1 MSTSNQEINNST
13 MRKDPYQILKVH
25 PSAKLEEIKKAYRKL
40 VKIHH
45 PDKGG
50 DSAIMLEV
58 NSAWETL
65 KKTHKD
71 LHLNKVNDSKVYKQN
86 EYKRETN
93 NYSKPEDIK
102 KWFQSIYLPIDKLL
116 GQIINPLG
124 SKIRELSA
132 DPYDQLLMDSFCLY
146 LEESKNKITKIK
158 KIYTSLVSPSII
170 RDFSLDLYH
179 CLSHV
184 EDALN
189 ELELYTMGYVD
200 NYLHDGKAMIAI
212 AKKKR
217 KFLQSNKKEWL
228 IL

>member
-1 MSTSNQEINNST
+1 MS
-13 MRKDPYQILKVH
+13 KDPYQILKVH

-50 DSAIMLEV
+50 DSAVMLEV
-58 NSAWETL
+58 NSAWEIL
-65 KKTHKD
+65 KKKHKD
-71 LHLNKVNDSKVYKQN
+71 LNLNKVNNSKLYTQN

-93 NYSKPEDIK
+93 NHSKPEDLK
-102 KWFQSIYLPIDKLL
+102 KWFQNIYLPIDKLL

-124 SKIRELSA
+124 SKIRDLSA
-132 DPYDQLLMDSFCLY
+132 DPYDEILMDSFCLY
-146 LEESKNKITKIK
+146 LEQSKNKITKIK
-158 KIYTSLVSPSII
+158 EIYTSFACPSII

-184 EDALN
+184 EDGIN
-189 ELELYTMGYVD
+189 ELERFTMGYVD

>member
-1 MSTSNQEINNST
+1 MS
-13 MRKDPYQILKVH
+13 KDPYQILKVH
-25 PSAKLEEIKKAYRKL
+25 PSAKLEEIKKAYREL

-50 DSAIMLEV
+50 DSEVMLEV
-58 NSAWETL
+58 NSAWEIL
-65 KKTHKD
+65 KKKHKD
-71 LHLNKVNDSKVYKQN
+71 LSLNQVNNSKIYNQN

-93 NYSKPEDIK
+93 NHSKPEDFK
-102 KWFQSIYLPIDKLL
+102 KWFQKVYIPIDKLL

-124 SKIRELSA
+124 SKIRDLSA
-132 DPYDQLLMDSFCLY
+132 DPYDEILMDSFCLY
-146 LEESKNKITKIK
+146 LEQSKNKITKIK
-158 KIYTSLVSPSII
+158 EIYTSFACPSII

-184 EDALN
+184 EDGIN
-189 ELELYTMGYVD
+189 ELERFTMGYVD

-217 KFLQSNKKEWL
+217 KFLQGNKKEWL

>member
-1 MSTSNQEINNST
+1 

-50 DSAIMLEV
+50 DSAVMLEV

-65 KKTHKD
+65 KKKHKD
-71 LHLNKVNDSKVYKQN
+71 LNLNKVNNSKVYKQN
-86 EYKRETN
+86 EYKRETK
-93 NYSKPEDIK
+93 NYSKSEDIK

-124 SKIRELSA
+124 SKIRDLSA
-132 DPYDQLLMDSFCLY
+132 DPYDEILMDSFCLY
-146 LEESKNKITKIK
+146 LEQSKNKITKIK
-158 KIYTSLVSPSII
+158 EIYTSFACPSII

-184 EDALN
+184 EDGIN
-189 ELELYTMGYVD
+189 ELERFTMGYVD

>member
-1 MSTSNQEINNST
+1 

-50 DSAIMLEV
+50 DSTVMLEV

-65 KKTHKD
+65 KKKHKD
-71 LHLNKVNDSKVYKQN
+71 LNLNKHNNSKVYKQN
-86 EYKRETN
+86 EYKRETK
-93 NYSKPEDIK
+93 NYSQPEDIK

-116 GQIINPLG
+116 GQIINPLS
-124 SKIRELSA
+124 SKIRDLSA
-132 DPYDQLLMDSFCLY
+132 DPYDQILMDSFCLY

-158 KIYTSLVSPSII
+158 KIYTSFGSPSII

-184 EDALN
+184 EDGIN
-189 ELELYTMGYVD
+189 ELDRYTMGYVD

>member
-1 MSTSNQEINNST
+1 MI
-13 MRKDPYQILKVH
+13 KDPYQILKVH

-50 DSAIMLEV
+50 DSAVMLEI
-58 NSAWETL
+58 NSAWEIL
-65 KKTHKD
+65 KKNHKD
-71 LHLNKVNDSKVYKQN
+71 LNFNKVNNSKVYNQN
-86 EYKRETN
+86 EYKRESN
-93 NYSKPEDIK
+93 NYSNSEDIK
-102 KWFQSIYLPIDKLL
+102 KWFQNIYLPIDKLL
-116 GQIINPLG
+116 GQIMNPLS
-124 SKIRELSA
+124 SKIRDLSA
-132 DPYDQLLMDSFCLY
+132 DPYDQILMDSFCLY
-146 LEESKNKITKIK
+146 LEESKKKITKIK
-158 KIYTSLVSPSII
+158 KIYTSFASPSII
-170 RDFSLDLYH
+170 RDFSLNLYH

-184 EDALN
+184 EDGIN
-189 ELELYTMGYVD
+189 ELERYTMGYVD

>member
-1 MSTSNQEINNST
+1 MS
-13 MRKDPYQILKVH
+13 KDPYQILKVH

-50 DSAIMLEV
+50 NAAVMLEV
-58 NSAWETL
+58 NSAWEIL
-65 KKTHKD
+65 KKKHKD
-71 LHLNKVNDSKVYKQN
+71 LNLNKVNNSKLYTQN
-86 EYKRETN
+86 EYKREAN
-93 NYSKPEDIK
+93 NHSKPEDLK
-102 KWFQSIYLPIDKLL
+102 KWFQNIYLPIDKLL

-124 SKIRELSA
+124 AKIRDLSA
-132 DPYDQLLMDSFCLY
+132 DPYDEILMDSFCLY
-146 LEESKNKITKIK
+146 LEQSKNKITKIK
-158 KIYTSLVSPSII
+158 EIYTSFACPSII

-184 EDALN
+184 EDGIN
-189 ELELYTMGYVD
+189 ELERYTMGYVD

>member
-1 MSTSNQEINNST
+1 MI
-13 MRKDPYQILKVH
+13 KDPYQILKVH

-50 DSAIMLEV
+50 DSAVMLEI
-58 NSAWETL
+58 NSAWEIL
-65 KKTHKD
+65 KKKHKD
-71 LHLNKVNDSKVYKQN
+71 LNFNKVNNSKVYNQN
-86 EYKRETN
+86 EYKRESH
-93 NYSKPEDIK
+93 NYSNSEDIK
-102 KWFQSIYLPIDKLL
+102 KWFQNIYLPIDKLL
-116 GQIINPLG
+116 GQIMNPLI
-124 SKIRELSA
+124 SKIRDLSA
-132 DPYDQLLMDSFCLY
+132 DPYDQILMDSFCLY
-146 LEESKNKITKIK
+146 LEESKKKITKIK
-158 KIYTSLVSPSII
+158 KIYTSFASPSII

-184 EDALN
+184 EDGIN
-189 ELELYTMGYVD
+189 ELERYTMGYVD

-212 AKKKR
+212 AKKER

>member
-1 MSTSNQEINNST
+1 MS
-13 MRKDPYQILKVH
+13 KDPYQILKIH
-25 PSAKLEEIKKAYRKL
+25 PNAKLEEIKTAYRKL

-58 NSAWETL
+58 NSAWEIL
-65 KKTHKD
+65 KKKHKE
-71 LHLNKVNDSKVYKQN
+71 LNLNKVNNLKVYNHN

-93 NYSKPEDIK
+93 DFSTSENIK
-102 KWFQSIYLPIDKLL
+102 KWFQNIYIPIDKLL
-116 GQIINPLG
+116 GEIINPLG
-124 SKIRELSA
+124 SKIRDLSA
-132 DPYDQLLMDSFCLY
+132 DPYDQILMDSFCLY
-146 LEESKNKITKIK
+146 LEKSKNKITKIK
-158 KIYTSLVSPSII
+158 KIYTSFASPSII

-184 EDALN
+184 EDGIN
-189 ELELYTMGYVD
+189 ELERYTMGYVD
-200 NYLHDGKAMIAI
+200 NYLHDGKAMIAL
-212 AKKKR
+212 AKKRR

>member
-1 MSTSNQEINNST
+1 MS
-13 MRKDPYQILKVH
+13 KDPYQILKIH
-25 PSAKLEEIKKAYRKL
+25 PSATLEDIKQAYIKL

-50 DSAIMLEV
+50 DSKIMLEV
-58 NSAWETL
+58 NSAWEIL
-65 KKTHKD
+65 KKKHKN
-71 LHLNKVNDSKVYKQN
+71 LNYNEFNNTKAYNQN
-86 EYKRETN
+86 EYKREAN
-93 NYSKPEDIK
+93 NYSESEDIK
-102 KWFQSIYLPIDKLL
+102 KWFQNIYLPIDKLL

-124 SKIRELSA
+124 SKIRDLSA
-132 DPYDQLLMDSFCLY
+132 DPYDQVLMDSFCLY
-146 LEESKNKITKIK
+146 LEKSKYKITKIK
-158 KIYTSLVSPSII
+158 KIYTSNASPSII

-184 EDALN
+184 EDGIN
-189 ELELYTMGYVD
+189 ELERYTMGYVD
-200 NYLHDGKAMIAI
+200 NYLHDGKSMIAF

>member
-1 MSTSNQEINNST
+1 MS
-13 MRKDPYQILKVH
+13 KDPYQILKVH

-50 DSAIMLEV
+50 DSAVMLEV
-58 NSAWETL
+58 NSAWEIL
-65 KKTHKD
+65 KRQHKD
-71 LHLNKVNDSKVYKQN
+71 LHLNKINNSKVYKQN
-86 EYKRETN
+86 EHKRETN
-93 NYSKPEDIK
+93 NYSKSEDIK
-102 KWFQSIYLPIDKLL
+102 KWFQNIYLPIDKLL

-124 SKIRELSA
+124 SKIKDLSA
-132 DPYDQLLMDSFCLY
+132 DPYDQILMDSFCLY

-158 KIYTSLVSPSII
+158 KIYTSLACPSII

-184 EDALN
+184 EDGLN
-189 ELELYTMGYVD
+189 ELERYTMGYVD

-212 AKKKR
+212 AKKKK

>member
-1 MSTSNQEINNST
+1 MS
-13 MRKDPYQILKVH
+13 KDPYQILKVH
-25 PSAKLEEIKKAYRKL
+25 PNAKLEEIKKAYRKL

-50 DSAIMLEV
+50 DSAVMLEV

-65 KKTHKD
+65 KKKHKD
-71 LHLNKVNDSKVYKQN
+71 LNLRKVNNSKVYKQN

-93 NYSKPEDIK
+93 NYSKSEDIK
-102 KWFQSIYLPIDKLL
+102 KWFQTIYLPIDKLL

-124 SKIRELSA
+124 SKIRDLSA
-132 DPYDQLLMDSFCLY
+132 DPYDQILMDSFCLY
-146 LEESKNKITKIK
+146 LEESKNKINNVK
-158 KIYTSLVSPSII
+158 KIYTSFASPSII

-184 EDALN
+184 EDGIN
-189 ELELYTMGYVD
+189 ELERYTMGYVD
-200 NYLHDGKAMIAI
+200 NYLHDGKAMMTI
-212 AKKKR
+212 AKRKR
-217 KFLQSNKKEWL
+217 KFLQSNKKEWI

>member
-1 MSTSNQEINNST
+1 

-25 PSAKLEEIKKAYRKL
+25 HGAKLEEIKKAYRKL

-58 NSAWETL
+58 NSAWEIL
-65 KKTHKD
+65 KKKHKD
-71 LHLNKVNDSKVYKQN
+71 LNSNKVNHSKVYNQN

-93 NYSKPEDIK
+93 NYSKSEDIK
-102 KWFQSIYLPIDKLL
+102 KWFQNIYLPIDKLL

-124 SKIRELSA
+124 SKIRDLSA
-132 DPYDQLLMDSFCLY
+132 DPYDQILMDSFCLY
-146 LEESKNKITKIK
+146 LEKSKNKITKIN
-158 KIYTSLVSPSII
+158 KIYTSFASPTII
-170 RDFSLDLYH
+170 RDFSLELYH

-184 EDALN
+184 EDGIN
-189 ELELYTMGYVD
+189 ELERYTMGYVD

-212 AKKKR
+212 AKTKR

>member
-1 MSTSNQEINNST
+1 M
-13 MRKDPYQILKVH
+13 KVH

-50 DSAIMLEV
+50 DSAVMLEV
-58 NSAWETL
+58 NSAWEIL
-65 KKTHKD
+65 KKKHKD
-71 LHLNKVNDSKVYKQN
+71 LNLNKVNNSKLYNQN

-93 NYSKPEDIK
+93 NHSKPEDLK
-102 KWFQSIYLPIDKLL
+102 KWFQNVYIPIDKLL

-124 SKIRELSA
+124 SKIRDLSA
-132 DPYDQLLMDSFCLY
+132 DPYDEILMDSFCLY
-146 LEESKNKITKIK
+146 LEQSKNKITKIK
-158 KIYTSLVSPSII
+158 EIYTSFACPSII

-184 EDALN
+184 EDGIN
-189 ELELYTMGYVD
+189 ELERFTMGYVD

>member
-1 MSTSNQEINNST
+1 MS
-13 MRKDPYQILKVH
+13 KDPYLILKVH

-50 DSAIMLEV
+50 NAAVMLEV
-58 NSAWETL
+58 NSAWEIL
-65 KKTHKD
+65 KKKHKD
-71 LHLNKVNDSKVYKQN
+71 LNLNKVNNSKLYNQN
-86 EYKRETN
+86 EYKREAN
-93 NYSKPEDIK
+93 NHSKPEDLK
-102 KWFQSIYLPIDKLL
+102 KWFQNIYLPIDKLL

-124 SKIRELSA
+124 AKIRDLSA
-132 DPYDQLLMDSFCLY
+132 DPYDEILMDSFCLY
-146 LEESKNKITKIK
+146 LEQSKNKITKIK
-158 KIYTSLVSPSII
+158 KIYTSFACPSII

-184 EDALN
+184 EDGIN
-189 ELELYTMGYVD
+189 ELERYTMGYVD
-200 NYLHDGKAMIAI
+200 NYLHDGKAMIAF

-228 IL
+228 HL

>member
-1 MSTSNQEINNST
+1 MN
-13 MRKDPYQILKVH
+13 KDPYQILKVD

-50 DSAIMLEV
+50 DSTVMLEI
-58 NSAWETL
+58 NSAWEIL
-65 KKTHKD
+65 KKEHRNPN
-71 LHLNKVNDSKVYKQN
+71 LNKFENLKVYNQKQ
-86 EYKRETN
+86 YKKDTN
-93 NYSKPEDIK
+93 DYSKSEDIK
-102 KWFQSIYLPIDKLL
+102 KWFHNIYLPIDKLL

-124 SKIRELSA
+124 SKIRDLSA
-132 DPYDQLLMDSFCLY
+132 DPYDQLLMDSFCQY
-146 LEESKNKITKIK
+146 IEKSKNKITRIK
-158 KIYTSLVSPSII
+158 KIYTSFPSPSII

-179 CLSHV
+179 CLSQV
-184 EDALN
+184 EDGIS
-189 ELELYTMGYVD
+189 ELERYTMGYVD
-200 NYLHDGKAMIAI
+200 EYLHDGKSMITS

>member
-1 MSTSNQEINNST
+1 MS
-13 MRKDPYQILKVH
+13 KDPYQILKVH

-50 DSAIMLEV
+50 DSAVMLEV
-58 NSAWETL
+58 NAAWEIL
-65 KKTHKD
+65 KKKHKD
-71 LHLNKVNDSKVYKQN
+71 LNLNKVNNSKLYNQN

-93 NYSKPEDIK
+93 NHSKPEDLK
-102 KWFQSIYLPIDKLL
+102 KWFQDIYLPIDKLL

-124 SKIRELSA
+124 AKIRDLSA
-132 DPYDQLLMDSFCLY
+132 DPYDEILMDSFCLY
-146 LEESKNKITKIK
+146 LEQSKNKITKIK
-158 KIYTSLVSPSII
+158 KIYTSFACPSII

-184 EDALN
+184 EDGIN
-189 ELELYTMGYVD
+189 ELERYTMGYVD

>member
-1 MSTSNQEINNST
+1 MSKN
-13 MRKDPYQILKVH
+13 PYQILKVH

-50 DSAIMLEV
+50 DSAVMLEV
-58 NSAWETL
+58 NSAWEIL
-65 KKTHKD
+65 KKKHKD
-71 LHLNKVNDSKVYKQN
+71 LNLNKVNNSKLYNQN

-93 NYSKPEDIK
+93 NHSKPEDLK
-102 KWFQSIYLPIDKLL
+102 KWFQNVYIPIDKLL

-124 SKIRELSA
+124 SKIRDLSA
-132 DPYDQLLMDSFCLY
+132 DPYDEILMDSFCLY
-146 LEESKNKITKIK
+146 LEKSKNKITKIK
-158 KIYTSLVSPSII
+158 EIYTSFACPSII

-184 EDALN
+184 EDGIN
-189 ELELYTMGYVD
+189 ELERYTMGYVD

>member
-1 MSTSNQEINNST
+1 MS
-13 MRKDPYQILKVH
+13 KDPYQILKVH

-50 DSAIMLEV
+50 DSELMLEV
-58 NSAWETL
+58 NSAWEIL
-65 KKTHKD
+65 KKKHKD
-71 LHLNKVNDSKVYKQN
+71 LNLNKVNNSKLYNQN

-93 NYSKPEDIK
+93 NHSKPEDLK
-102 KWFQSIYLPIDKLL
+102 KWFQNVYIPIDKLL

-124 SKIRELSA
+124 SKIRDLSA
-132 DPYDQLLMDSFCLY
+132 DPYDEILMDSFCLY
-146 LEESKNKITKIK
+146 LEQSKNKITKIK
-158 KIYTSLVSPSII
+158 KIYTSFACPSII

-184 EDALN
+184 EDGIN
-189 ELELYTMGYVD
+189 ELERFTMGYVD

>member
-1 MSTSNQEINNST
+1 

-50 DSAIMLEV
+50 DSAVMLEV
-58 NSAWETL
+58 NSAWEIL
-65 KKTHKD
+65 KKKHKE
-71 LHLNKVNDSKVYKQN
+71 LNLNKVNNSKLYNQN
-86 EYKRETN
+86 EYKREAN
-93 NYSKPEDIK
+93 NHSKPEDLK
-102 KWFQSIYLPIDKLL
+102 KWFQNVYIPIDKLL

-124 SKIRELSA
+124 SKIRDLSA
-132 DPYDQLLMDSFCLY
+132 DPYDEILMDSFCLY
-146 LEESKNKITKIK
+146 LEQSKNKITKIK
-158 KIYTSLVSPSII
+158 KIYTSFACPSII

-184 EDALN
+184 DDGIN
-189 ELELYTMGYVD
+189 ELERYTMGYVD